1 VIPERR
7 AFSGERW
14 LMASTP
20 PFQTRLLR
28 VAHLCHS
35 LFTGVSWEGA
45 ASGGGENKQS
55 LTWGRRTE
63 EGEEIDQEVG
73 EFDGARSMGNSTLG
87 ILVHDERV
95 GRQGLGAIRALY
107 LQAHSPWSRRW
118 LSFTMSMWLFS
129 STILDAISPARTSQE
144 GV

>member
-7 AFSGERW
+7 ASFGERW

-95 GRQGLGAIRALY
+95 GRQGLGAIRTPY
-107 LQAHSPWSRRW
+107 LQAHSPCE
-118 LSFTMSMWLFS
+118 
-129 STILDAISPARTSQE
+129 QE
-144 GV
+144 MVVVHDEYVVVLLHHP